1 LEKQLELKNEELKEA
16 EEERRMLGELA
27 TVNSMT
33 VRKLEMER
41 DYSRN
46 VLPEDSLDKI
56 CRLENMLKLEKHKA
70 EGAQKEQKLQAVTLA
85 KQDKEIQRLT
95 NELEF
100 IKKETGWT
108 SSYSSKPAFR
118 TVAQSE
124 AANRIGELQ
133 LMVSRLEEEQKT
145 NKQIQRKKTLLIESL
160 SKELDGKK
168 KTEEDYYQALNTI
181 KLKDREIRDLM
192 EEMKTL
198 KRIQAKKD
206 KVITGLEG
214 SKDDSSAIRILEG
227 DKRYLQSEIAKHM
240 DVRRQLEKTIKSQQ
254 FRIDQLETRL
264 DAVSSALKDL
274 NLDKQLGEILRAPP
288 PSRIRVEEEATKD
301 PVYDLQ
307 LRHVSSLRNALTVKE
322 ALLHEKDANVEA
334 LERKVESMSNTKG
347 GQPYADRR
355 YRAEI
360 DDLKK
365 ALDTQTG
372 ALKSQ
377 IDKLRSENAK
387 LKATPSRTGYSA

>member
-1 LEKQLELKNEELKEA
+1 MVAHEDSYSPEKRCRYLEKQLELKNEELKEA

-168 KTEEDYYQALNTI
+168 KTEEDYYQVCCTSFVVGTTN
-181 KLKDREIRDLM
+181 
-192 EEMKTL
+192 
-198 KRIQAKKD
+198 
-206 KVITGLEG
+206 
-214 SKDDSSAIRILEG
+214 
-227 DKRYLQSEIAKHM
+227 
-240 DVRRQLEKTIKSQQ
+240 
-254 FRIDQLETRL
+254 
-264 DAVSSALKDL
+264 
-274 NLDKQLGEILRAPP
+274 
-288 PSRIRVEEEATKD
+288 
-301 PVYDLQ
+301 
-307 LRHVSSLRNALTVKE
+307 
-322 ALLHEKDANVEA
+322 NV
-334 LERKVESMSNTKG
+334 
-347 GQPYADRR
+347 DH
-355 YRAEI
+355 
-360 DDLKK
+360 
-365 ALDTQTG
+365 
-372 ALKSQ
+372 
-377 IDKLRSENAK
+377 
-387 LKATPSRTGYSA
+387 